1 MSNHHDID
9 RLIQEYLDGTLD
21 PAGAGRLNRLLAEDA
36 GARRAFV
43 ERLEF
48 DTMIAA
54 VAAGYAPEIDAP
66 ETNAPGVVPTRRPA
80 GRRLVARRL
89 CALAACLVAVASTA
103 YWWRARNEPYARVL
117 QSLGAPGLVA
127 GKPIRG
133 EVHRLDTGT
142 VEIVSGKGARL
153 VIEAP
158 AEFRFDGP
166 QVLHLPAGRL
176 AADVPPAAKGFTVL
190 TPSGEVVDLG
200 TSFGID
206 VRDRGAAEVHVF
218 EGEVVATATGASK
231 EQSLLAGD
239 ALRLHGGSSTTRT
252 LRTAAFIKADELREL
267 ADQRARSEAAL
278 DRLKADPD
286 LITLLDFEAGSPSFA
301 GVYRMVQGR
310 WPGSRAPE
318 FVNVGDHL
326 KLDAGGHREWPRL
339 TLAAW
344 VRLDQL
350 GSPYQSLLHTDGWDR
365 GVPGQVHWMI
375 NQATTMRL
383 ALFDNVLAPGSDE
396 TQPYPDSR
404 TPVLSAKG
412 RWIHLASVYDAE
424 QGTVRFFVNGRFD
437 KESRQSVAH
446 PAQLGSAQIGNWNQ
460 EERKLSGRL
469 DELVILGRAM
479 SDAEVHDLHQAG
491 NPYR

>member
-1 MSNHHDID
+1 MSQQNDID
-9 RLIQEYLDGTLD
+9 RLIQEYLDGTIDLANAD
-21 PAGAGRLNRLLAEDA
+21 RLNRVLDRDA
-36 GARRAFV
+36 GARREFV
-43 ERLEF
+43 ERLNL
-48 DTMIAA
+48 DSMIAA
-54 VAAGYAPEIDAP
+54 MAAGHPLEVAPMP
-66 ETNAPGVVPTRRPA
+66 RPSP
-80 GRRLVARRL
+80 RRLVVRRL
-89 CALAACLVAVASTA
+89 CALAACLLAMASVAH
-103 YWWRARNEPYARVL
+103 WWQGRKAPYARVL

-127 GKPIRG
+127 GTPIRG
-133 EVHRLDTGT
+133 EVHRMDLGT
-142 VEIVSGKGARL
+142 VEIVSALGARL

-158 AEFRFDGP
+158 AEFQFRGP
-166 QVLHLPAGRL
+166 QLLHMPAGRL

-218 EGEVVATATGASK
+218 EGEVVATAKGARK

-239 ALRLHGGSSTTRT
+239 ALRLHDGLGTTRT
-252 LRTAAFIKADELREL
+252 LRTAAFIKGDELSEL

-278 DRLKADPD
+278 ERLKADPA
-286 LITLLDFEAGSPSFA
+286 LIALLDFEAGSPSLA
-301 GVYRMVQGR
+301 GVYRTVQGR

-318 FVNVGDHL
+318 FVNDGDYL
-326 KLDAGGHREWPRL
+326 KLDVGGQHAWPRL

-365 GVPGQVHWMI
+365 GVSGQVHWMI

-383 ALFDNVLAPGSDE
+383 ALFGNVLAPGSDE

-404 TPVLSAKG
+404 TPVLSDKG
-412 RWIHLASVYDAE
+412 RWIHLAAVYDAE
-424 QGTVRFFVNGRFD
+424 SGAVRFFVNGRFD
-437 KESRQSVAH
+437 KESRQSVAY

-479 SDAEVHDLHQAG
+479 SDAEVHDLFQAG